1 MKWIENELLKN
12 ITYIPLFGSLIGMNG
27 MVMREFS
34 FRSLQVIS
42 IPPKLGGTHIP
53 LMIKG
58 EIPILRK
65 EKKNKIKGEWY
76 NNKIIYFFPP
86 FINSQTY

>member
-12 ITYIPLFGSLIGMNG
+12 ISYIPSFGSLIGMNG

-42 IPPKLGGTHIP
+42 IPPKLGGTHI
-53 LMIKG
+53 
-58 EIPILRK
+58 LRK
-65 EKKNKIKGEWY
+65 EKKKTNKR
-76 NNKIIYFFPP
+76 
-86 FINSQTY
+86 